1 MPEPNRLLRAARER
15 VPSPSAPG
23 EHASRAEVAEAVNA
37 WLWEATGKCHAL
49 DAHYLARL
57 ERGVA
62 RWPNAAYRSGLRHVL
77 GAPDDAALGFTP
89 SRRAA
94 AGPVTP
100 AEPVDAH
107 WETGLI
113 VERARIVTEHDMVPS
128 TRRSVL
134 TGAALLAGSALSN
147 ELQPFLW
154 PVTLAD
160 DRRGTAFTTPELDT
174 AEQFVAA
181 LRTWHSA
188 RGGVSRSAVA
198 AQLNTH
204 ARRLRAAPQ
213 GTPATQR
220 AFRIGSELA
229 DIAATMAWDAS
240 EHATAQ
246 RYFILAAQFAHAAG
260 DEAMAA
266 VVLASLARQC
276 FDLGRPGDG
285 LEIVQLAQYRTRRG
299 ATPRL
304 RAVLATREA
313 WAYAQQGDARAF
325 RRAAGLAK
333 DYHAEGMREMDAGT
347 PTTRTLDDAELAG
360 VIGARYRDLAQFDG
374 GHARTAQGYI
384 ARALELRHPSQL
396 RNRVFDLIGLARA
409 HLVSREPCRASEL
422 INTAIPLVGPWVSGR
437 VGVKLKD
444 FHREAAPYAATPA
457 MRNVR
462 EAIADLVAA

>member
-15 VPSPSAPG
+15 LPSPSAPG
-23 EHASRAEVAEAVNA
+23 EHASRADVAEAVNA
-37 WLWEATGKCHAL
+37 WLWNATGKRHAL

-89 SRRAA
+89 PRRADT
-94 AGPVTP
+94 GPVAQVQP
-100 AEPVDAH
+100 GEVR
-107 WETGLI
+107 WETGLM
-113 VERARIVTEHDMVPS
+113 VERARVITEHDLVPA

-154 PVTLAD
+154 PLATTD
-160 DRRGTAFTTPELDT
+160 DHRGTAFTTPELDA

-181 LRTWHSA
+181 LRSWHSVQ
-188 RGGVSRSAVA
+188 GGVSRSAVI

-204 ARRLRAAPQ
+204 AKRLRAAPQ

-240 EHATAQ
+240 EHSTAQ
-246 RYFILAAQFAHAAG
+246 RYFILAAQLAHAAG
-260 DEAMAA
+260 DNALAA

-276 FDLGRPGDG
+276 FDLGRPDDG
-285 LEIVQLAQYRTRRG
+285 LEVVQLAQYRTRRS

-325 RRAAGLAK
+325 RRAVGLAE
-333 DYHAEGMREMDAGT
+333 DYHAEGMHDLDART
-347 PTTRTLDDAELAG
+347 PTTRTLDEAELAG

-374 GHARTAQGYI
+374 RHARTAQSYI
-384 ARALELRHPSQL
+384 ARALELRHPSQT

-409 HLVSREPCRASEL
+409 HLVSRDPARASEL
-422 INTAIPLVGPWVSGR
+422 INTALPIVSPWVSGR
-437 VGVKLKD
+437 VGIKLKD
-444 FHREAAPYAATPA
+444 FQREAAPYAATPA
-457 MRNVR
+457 VRDVR
-462 EAIADLVAA
+462 EAIKHLVAA